1 MAEGSGVGGVGS
13 EGMVIACI
21 RLPLLVLLV
30 YFLLIVQRV
39 RTVYF
44 FYLSILPVQ
53 RHFTQQAKKELIG
66 NSIKSSGFFF
76 RLIDPTIENNR

>member
-44 FYLSILPVQ
+44 F
-53 RHFTQQAKKELIG
+53 
-66 NSIKSSGFFF
+66 
-76 RLIDPTIENNR
+76 

>member
-1 MAEGSGVGGVGS
+1 MEFRKFVNRERKERRTKWVAEGSGVGGVGS

-44 FYLSILPVQ
+44 F
-53 RHFTQQAKKELIG
+53 
-66 NSIKSSGFFF
+66 
-76 RLIDPTIENNR
+76 

>member
-44 FYLSILPVQ
+44 FRRFQSSGI
-53 RHFTQQAKKELIG
+53 FTQQAKKELIG
-66 NSIKSSGFFF
+66 NSIKSTGFFVSTY
-76 RLIDPTIENNR
+76 RPNNRK